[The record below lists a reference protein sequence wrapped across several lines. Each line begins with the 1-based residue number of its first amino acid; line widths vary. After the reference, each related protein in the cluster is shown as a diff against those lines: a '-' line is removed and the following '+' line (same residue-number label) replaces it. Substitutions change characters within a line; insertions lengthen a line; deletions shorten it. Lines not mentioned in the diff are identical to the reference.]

1 MDKDFSLTSKV
12 AMAITDAVTFSAWL
26 GILAAA
32 LFIYYLTSTVYS
44 WSRLRN
50 VPGPFFAGIS
60 SLWEISTTA
69 TGQEAWLYNDL
80 AKKYGHLVRISP
92 NTILTDDPDV
102 LRRMCGARGQYA
114 KDDFYSGS
122 FKHPD
127 HDTMFSTMDMPT
139 HDAIKAKLAGPYGG
153 RETLAMEP
161 IVDHILRALN
171 QHIRDDVSLGPG
183 RAAVVNFAEIANFF
197 TMDVITRVAF
207 GRELG
212 FLRTHS
218 DVHGLMAALRAAMRM
233 YTIPMNVPWLRSI
246 TTSKH
251 FLKAFGPKSTDK
263 EGPGVLIR

>member
-1 MDKDFSLTSKV
+1 
-12 AMAITDAVTFSAWL
+12 MA
-26 GILAAA
+26 
-32 LFIYYLTSTVYS
+32 
-44 WSRLRN
+44 
-50 VPGPFFAGIS
+50 
-60 SLWEISTTA
+60 
-69 TGQEAWLYNDL
+69 
-80 AKKYGHLVRISP
+80 KYGHLIRISP

-102 LRRMCGARGQYA
+102 LRRMSGARGTYE

-122 FKHPD
+122 FRHPD
-127 HDTMFSTMDMPT
+127 HDTMFSTMDMT
-139 HDAIKAKLAGPYGG
+139 IHDAIKAKLAGPYGG

-161 IVDHILRALN
+161 IVDDIIRALN
-171 QHIRDDVSLGPG
+171 QHIRDELSQGPG
-183 RAAVVNFAEIANFF
+183 RARVVNFADIANFF

-218 DVHGLMAALRAAMRM
+218 DVHGLMAALRTTMRI

-246 TTSKH
+246 TTSTY

>member
-1 MDKDFSLTSKV
+1 
-12 AMAITDAVTFSAWL
+12 MAITDVVTPTAWL
-26 GILAAA
+26 GITATGL
-32 LFIYYLTSTVYS
+32 LIYYLASTIYA
-44 WSRLRN
+44 WNRLRN
-50 VPGPFFAGIS
+50 IPGPFIAGIS
-60 SLWEISTTA
+60 SLWEVSSTA
-69 TGQEAWLYNDL
+69 TGQEAWLYTDL
-80 AKKYGHLVRISP
+80 AKKYGHLIRISP
-92 NTILTDDPDV
+92 NTVLTDDPDV
-102 LRRMCGARGQYA
+102 LRRMCGARGTYE
-114 KDDFYSGS
+114 KDAFYSGS

-161 IVDHILRALN
+161 IVDDIIRALN
-171 QHIRDDVSLGPG
+171 QHIRDDLSLGPG
-183 RAAVVNFAEIANFF
+183 RAHVVNFADIANFF

-218 DVHGLMAALRAAMRM
+218 DVHGLMAALRAAMKT

-246 TTSKH
+246 TTSNS
-251 FLKAFGPKSTDK
+251 FLRAFGPKSTDK